1 MRSGHRGVPT
11 LSRRGFL
18 SGSAAVAVAGL
29 LGACSNSDEEPTD
42 SSGSSTTAAGGATS
56 DAPDGP
62 SSAAAS
68 ASASGS
74 SGASSSANAEGSF
87 PVTVPGTPGAV
98 TVKSAP
104 QRVFAAGY
112 LRDTDLALALG
123 APLVGIAKN
132 LNFSNGLAPWQHP
145 DPKVALVDTTSGL
158 PFEKIKSLNPDLILA
173 ADDYTLDQDY
183 DTLRKIAP
191 TLCYDQGI
199 GKDDWTTMTTRAAA
213 VLGKPTEAARLI
225 EETKGKIS
233 AVQQA
238 HPEFQGKTYTF
249 GPVIAADAIYTTS
262 SAADASVPFFSQLG
276 FSLSP
281 KVQSLPASS
290 TPGRAKISIEQIGLL
305 DADVMILTYA
315 SDQVKKEIEGN
326 PLFKQLAAVRR
337 GSYVA
342 LDLPVA
348 ISFGFPSVLS
358 IPYGLESV
366 VPKLAAAVL
375 AD

>member
-1 MRSGHRGVPT
+1 
-11 LSRRGFL
+11 L
-18 SGSAAVAVAGL
+18 SGSTAVAIAGL
-29 LGACSNSDEEPTD
+29 LAACSNGGDDAAETSDPSTAA
-42 SSGSSTTAAGGATS
+42 SSGSTTDASKGSTGAAT
-56 DAPDGP
+56 
-62 SSAAAS
+62 S
-68 ASASGS
+68 ASASGP
-74 SGASSSANAEGSF
+74 SGASSSASAEGSF
-87 PVTVPGTPGAV
+87 PVTVPGTPAAV
-98 TVKSAP
+98 TVESAP

-132 LNFSNGLAPWQHP
+132 LNFSSGLAPWQHP
-145 DPKVALVDTTSGL
+145 DPKVTLVDTTSGL

-191 TLCYDQGI
+191 TLCYDKGI
-199 GKDDWTTMTTRAAA
+199 GKDDWTTMTTRAGA
-213 VLGKPTEAARLI
+213 VLGQPDEAAQLI

-238 HPEFQGKTYTF
+238 HPEFKGKTYTF
-249 GPVIAADAIYTTS
+249 GPVIATDAIYTTS

-326 PLFKQLAAVRR
+326 ALFKQLAAVRR

-342 LDLPVA
+342 LDLSVA

-358 IPYGLESV
+358 IPYGLETV
-366 VPKLAAAVL
+366 VPKLAAAVQ